1 MDFERYYLDLFEM
14 LNTLSKK
21 IASGKY
27 GQADTEK
34 LFELAK
40 KNRYPGLFAEL
51 SESFGMMMVKVEARE
66 FELEQMI
73 EELKKTNSKLEN
85 YSQSLEQQVAERTS
99 ELKEKN
105 AQLEQEIQKRRQEEE
120 KRLELEKFK
129 AAAETIGGICHEL
142 NQPLQSISGNAELLM
157 SDISESHPH
166 FKRIHKIKEQVDKLG
181 DITRKLM
188 GISRF
193 ATKDYTQGSKI
204 IDIDAS
210 G

>member
-14 LNTLSKK
+14 LNALCKK

-27 GQADTEK
+27 SRSDTDS
-34 LFELAK
+34 LFELTK

-66 FELEQMI
+66 FELEQTI
-73 EELKKTNSKLEN
+73 EALKKANNKLES
-85 YSQSLEQQVAERTS
+85 YSQSLEQEVSERTN
-99 ELKEKN
+99 ELKKKN
-105 AQLEQEIQKRRQEEE
+105 VLLEQEIQKRRQEEG

-129 AAAETIGGICHEL
+129 AVVETIGGVCHEL
-142 NQPLQSISGNAELLM
+142 NQPLQSISGNAELLI
-157 SDISESHPH
+157 SDISEGHPNL
-166 FKRIHKIKEQVDKLG
+166 KKIRNIKEQVEKLG
-181 DITRKLM
+181 AITKKLM

-193 ATKDYTQGSKI
+193 VTKDYTADSKI

>member
-14 LNTLSKK
+14 LNAQCKK

-27 GQADTEK
+27 SQSDTDS
-34 LFELAK
+34 LFELSK

-66 FELEQMI
+66 FELEQVI
-73 EELKKTNSKLEN
+73 EALKKSNSKLEG
-85 YSQSLEQQVAERTS
+85 YSQSLEQEVSERTL

-105 AQLEQEIQKRRQEEE
+105 VQLEQEVQKRQREEE

-129 AAAETIGGICHEL
+129 AAAETIGGVCHEL

-157 SDISESHPH
+157 SDISESHPY
-166 FKRIHKIKEQVDKLG
+166 FKKIRNIKEQVDKLG
-181 DITRKLM
+181 AITKKLM

-193 ATKDYTQGSKI
+193 ATKDYTKGSKI

-210 G
+210 S

>member
-14 LNTLSKK
+14 LNALCKT

-27 GQADTEK
+27 SQSDTDS
-34 LFELAK
+34 LFELTK

-73 EELKKTNSKLEN
+73 EALKKSNSKLEG
-85 YSQSLEQQVAERTS
+85 YSQSLEQEVSERT
-99 ELKEKN
+99 
-105 AQLEQEIQKRRQEEE
+105 
-120 KRLELEKFK
+120 LEL
-129 AAAETIGGICHEL
+129 
-142 NQPLQSISGNAELLM
+142 
-157 SDISESHPH
+157 
-166 FKRIHKIKEQVDKLG
+166 KEQVDKLG
-181 DITRKLM
+181 AITKKLM

-193 ATKDYTQGSKI
+193 ATKDYTKGSKI

-210 G
+210 S